1 MRGGL
6 SFNATF
12 DKQSI
17 HCNPVNNIN
26 VNVAQTRSVDL
37 DGLDKQA
44 GTADND
50 ITVAYANASSV
61 VYPNGETACSNA
73 SLTNSEA
80 LCQELNKQIESLNQ
94 QIEASNSCC
103 EALKIIIDMM
113 KSNPI
118 IINKLIVADDEKLS
132 RLVLLLTNASEVII
146 DAEDLGAGCFTGH
159 TYRKVNAIY
168 VIKDGKAKN
177 LKYDFP
183 DVMKTLKDLGI
194 NTKIVW

>member
-6 SFNATF
+6 SFNTTF

-44 GTADND
+44 
-50 ITVAYANASSV
+50 VAGANASTESDVTV
-61 VYPNGETACSNA
+61 VYPNGETNY
-73 SLTNSEA
+73 EA
-80 LCQELNKQIESLNQ
+80 LCQDQQAALRESNKQIEALSQ
-94 QIEASNSCC
+94 QVEASNSCC

-168 VIKDGKAKN
+168 VIKDGNTKN

>member
-6 SFNATF
+6 SFNTTF

-37 DGLDKQA
+37 DGLDKQ
-44 GTADND
+44 TSSDND
-50 ITVAYANASSV
+50 ITVM
-61 VYPNGETACSNA
+61 YPNGETNYQ
-73 SLTNSEA
+73 A
-80 LCQELNKQIESLNQ
+80 LCQELNKQIEEQQAALRELNQ

-132 RLVLLLTNASEVII
+132 RLVLLLTNATEVII

-168 VIKDGKAKN
+168 VIKDGNTKN

>member
-6 SFNATF
+6 SFNTTF

-37 DGLDKQA
+37 DGLDKQ
-44 GTADND
+44 TSSADND
-50 ITVAYANASSV
+50 ITVAYAN
-61 VYPNGETACSNA
+61 GEINYQAQ
-73 SLTNSEA
+73 
-80 LCQELNKQIESLNQ
+80 CQELNKQIESLNQ

-132 RLVLLLTNASEVII
+132 RLVLLLTSSGESTAATEVII

>member
-6 SFNATF
+6 SFNTTF

-37 DGLDKQA
+37 DGLDKQ
-44 GTADND
+44 TSSADND
-50 ITVAYANASSV
+50 ITV

-73 SLTNSEA
+73 SLTNYQA
-80 LCQELNKQIESLNQ
+80 QCQELNKQIETLNQ

-132 RLVLLLTNASEVII
+132 RLVLLLTSSGESTAATEVII

>member
-6 SFNATF
+6 SFNTTF

-26 VNVAQTRSVDL
+26 VNVAQTRSGERAPFQVDL

-50 ITVAYANASSV
+50 ITV
-61 VYPNGETACSNA
+61 VYPNGETNYES
-73 SLTNSEA
+73 
-80 LCQELNKQIESLNQ
+80 LCQEQQAASSLRCEALRESNKQIEALSQ
-94 QIEASNSCC
+94 QV

-132 RLVLLLTNASEVII
+132 RLVLLLTSASEVII

-168 VIKDGKAKN
+168 VIKDDNTKN

>member
-6 SFNATF
+6 SFNTTF

-44 GTADND
+44 AASSAASTDND
-50 ITVAYANASSV
+50 ITV
-61 VYPNGETACSNA
+61 VYPNGEINY
-73 SLTNSEA
+73 EA
-80 LCQELNKQIESLNQ
+80 LCQELNKQIETLNQ
-94 QIEASNSCC
+94 QI

-168 VIKDGKAKN
+168 VIKDSNTKN

>member
-6 SFNATF
+6 SFNTTF

-44 GTADND
+44 VSEALLQAVDND
-50 ITVAYANASSV
+50 VTVM
-61 VYPNGETACSNA
+61 YPNGEINYQAQ
-73 SLTNSEA
+73 
-80 LCQELNKQIESLNQ
+80 CQELNKQIESLNQ
-94 QIEASNSCC
+94 QV

-132 RLVLLLTNASEVII
+132 RLVLLLTSSGESTAATEVII